1 MSTEPSQLAAA
12 LVELQSQ
19 LPHIRKSETAT
30 VPTKTGGQYQYTYA
44 GLAQVTEE
52 IIPLLVKLGMSWVC
66 RPSLTER
73 GEFVLAYE
81 LRHIGGESITGA
93 WPLTK
98 GTPQDIGGQITYARR
113 YCLLAVTGVATADD
127 DDDAAKATAAASRRT
142 ARPKAEQGDGGPA
155 KITGDQMAKM
165 QALFTQQGVT
175 DREAKLDFA
184 REVIGPEHVI
194 NSATDL
200 TKVQASEVIDKL
212 SRWVKQDEPP
222 AESPVSP

>member
-19 LPHIRKSETAT
+19 LPRIQKSETAD
-30 VPTKTGGQYQYTYA
+30 TGKYSYKYA

-52 IIPLLVKLGMSWVC
+52 ILPLLVKLGMSWVC

-81 LRHIGGESITGA
+81 LRHVGGESITGA

-127 DDDAAKATAAASRRT
+127 DDDAAKATAAASKRT
-142 ARPKAEQGDGGPA
+142 ARPKPGAPDDGGPT

-184 REVIGPEHVI
+184 REVIGPERVI

-200 TKVQASEVIDKL
+200 TRVEASKVIDKL
-212 SRWVKQDEPP
+212 SRWAKQDDP
-222 AESPVSP
+222 ADGES